1 MLAEVCVL
9 LRTQI
14 QLTED
19 QAQALKALSAQ
30 QGISMAELIRRAV
43 ERIIEESDDRE
54 RRRRALAL
62 LGKYHDSATDVASNH
77 DRYLDEI
84 YGESL
89 R

>member
-1 MLAEVCVL
+1 M

-19 QAQALKALSAQ
+19 QARALKALAAQ
-30 QGISMAELIRRAV
+30 KGVSMPELIRQAV
-43 ERIIEESDDRE
+43 ERIIDESDDRE
-54 RRRRALAL
+54 RRRRALEL
-62 LGKYHDSATDVASNH
+62 LGKYRDPATDVARNH